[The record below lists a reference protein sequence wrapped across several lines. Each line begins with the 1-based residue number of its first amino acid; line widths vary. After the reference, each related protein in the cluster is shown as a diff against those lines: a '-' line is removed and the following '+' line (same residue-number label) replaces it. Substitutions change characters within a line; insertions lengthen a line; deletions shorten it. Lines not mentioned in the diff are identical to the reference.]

1 MTDRQP
7 MMKTISLPYGD
18 ETLEVEVPDRIIFD
32 GTMEYIQPAANFE
45 KLLLERV
52 QKPTGCGPLDQL
64 VSRNDKVLI
73 LIEDNTR
80 NTPLKKILPV
90 LVDYLER
97 IGIGAQ
103 NVELLTAPGTHR
115 VMTEAEIIEKV
126 GEDAAASVKKSHHDF
141 RDSEALIDLGGV
153 QAGDYEI
160 PIQINK
166 KVTEF
171 DFIIGLGN
179 IVPHCDAGFSGGA
192 KILQPGICGYS
203 TTAATH
209 AAAAL
214 LTEIPLGVV
223 ENPCRW
229 GMEEVAKRVGLNFII
244 NTVMNYKHEVIDIV
258 AGDLVKAHRQ
268 GARISKKAFGVKIP
282 EPADIVIVSSHP
294 ADIDYWQAEKG
305 IISAYFAVKEG
316 GFIIYAAPCPEG
328 LEHNHPR
335 FREWLKLSYAEACD
349 LLKNTPLSDETAD
362 MVSADLAICNAR
374 VREKADIL
382 AVSHGLVETDM
393 QILGY
398 KPFKTVRDAL
408 DFALQKIPGG
418 NIGILPRGGDCLP
431 VY

>member
-1 MTDRQP
+1 MDERQA
-7 MMKTISLPYGD
+7 MMQKISLPYGN
-18 ETLEVEVPDRIIFD
+18 EQLEVEVPDRIVFD
-32 GTMEYIQPAANFE
+32 GDMTYIPPAADFD
-45 KLLLERV
+45 KLLLERI
-52 QKPTGCGPLDQL
+52 KNPFGCAPLDAL
-64 VSRNDKVLI
+64 ISRDDKVLI

-90 LVDYLER
+90 LVDYIER
-97 IGIGAQ
+97 FGVARPNI
-103 NVELLTAPGTHR
+103 ELLTAPGTHR
-115 VMTEAEIIEKV
+115 IMTEAEIAEKV
-126 GEDAAASVKKSHHDF
+126 GEDAANSLKISQHDF
-141 RDSEALIDLGGV
+141 RDSKTLIGLGEV
-153 QAGDYEI
+153 KAGDYEI

-171 DFIIGLGN
+171 DVIIGLGN

-192 KILQPGICGYS
+192 KILQPGICGYT

-214 LTEIPLGVV
+214 LEEIPLGVV

-229 GMEEVAKRVGLNFII
+229 GMEEVAKRVGLTFII

-258 AGDLVKAHRQ
+258 AGDLVEAHRQ
-268 GARISKKAFGVKIP
+268 GAKISEKAFGVNIP

-305 IISAYFAVKEG
+305 IISAYFTVKEG
-316 GFIIYAAPCPEG
+316 GFIIYVAPCPEG
-328 LEHNHPR
+328 LAHNHPR
-335 FREWLKLSYAEACD
+335 FREWLKLSYADACD
-349 LLKNTPLSDETAD
+349 LLKKTPLSDETAD

-382 AVSHGLVETDM
+382 AVSHGLADTDM

-398 KPFKTVRDAL
+398 KPFKTIQDAL
-408 DFALQKIPGG
+408 DFALGKIPNGT
-418 NIGILPRGGDCLP
+418 IGILPRGGDCLP
-431 VY
+431 VF